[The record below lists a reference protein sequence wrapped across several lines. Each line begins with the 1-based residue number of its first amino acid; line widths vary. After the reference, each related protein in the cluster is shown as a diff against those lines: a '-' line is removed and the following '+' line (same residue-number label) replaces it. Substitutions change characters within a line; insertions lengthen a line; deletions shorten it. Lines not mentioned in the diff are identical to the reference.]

1 MPDIVL
7 AKEYLYNQ
15 QRQLSNLVHLLTT
28 AQSVLARLEDAELGI
43 YADTGSGKISVILTL
58 PEPDPRTGID
68 LSSLFQDIPGDFPRH
83 VLLREDIDCLRLT
96 RQPNG
101 RLIVAGDRSD
111 GNGNA

>member
-15 QRQLSNLVHLLTT
+15 QRQLSNLVHLLAS
-28 AQSVLARLEDAELGI
+28 AQRVLAQLEDATLGI
-43 YADTGSGKISVILTL
+43 YADTGTGKISLILTL
-58 PEPDPRTGID
+58 PEPDQRTGID
-68 LSSLFQDIPGDFPRH
+68 LSSLFEDVPGDFPRH

-96 RQPNG
+96 RQSDG
-101 RLIVAGDRSD
+101 RLMVAGDRSD